1 MNKKELVKKIALKM
15 KKESF
20 NKENPTELLSQLIKV
35 VSRDYADPD
44 ADKVVSELKQVST
57 HLFKLKK

>member
-1 MNKKELVKKIALKM
+1 MKEIVKKVMAKINKK
-15 KKESF
+15 SF

-35 VSRDYADPD
+35 IKRDFHDPATD
-44 ADKVVSELKQVST
+44 EVVRELKQVST